1 MIGGGGHT
9 QQSAPDAIFHGSFP
23 SNPNVAV
30 PDGSTF
36 DEWTATAT
44 NATGN
49 LATVNVKAWAICL
62 Q

>member
-23 SNPNVAV
+23 SNANVVV

-49 LATVNVKAWAICL
+49 LATVDVKAWAICL